1 MDADR
6 VQPTYVGCPAAA
18 PRAREARRVA
28 AGVAT
33 AGVSRGR
40 LREVASRPDS
50 LPELLVVRV
59 VKASVR
65 LLMVEPGEDDADSWS
80 AASRGCKVPGAPK
93 GLLTPTKECKDV
105 FVLEKS
111 DCGGTLPR
119 DGCNVSLSSAP

>member
-50 LPELLVVRV
+50 LPDLLVVRV
-59 VKASVR
+59 VKAAVR
-65 LLMVEPGEDDADSWS
+65 LSMVEPGEDDADSWS

-93 GLLTPTKECKDV
+93 GLLTLGTHLEARFKGRQQPDHAYLANTTQ
-105 FVLEKS
+105 VLTE
-111 DCGGTLPR
+111 
-119 DGCNVSLSSAP
+119 V